1 MEWSRSHAG
10 SHAMLSQAKMGLLK
24 ELSVKHLT
32 IIDLKTE
39 DRLRAVQD
47 LVGIGYARD
56 FAAHHGHRIPIR
68 LRIWGITSSGRAV
81 LEQLAMAELTKGR
94 QPSLPFAQKKALRL
108 PRKKDLILGFDHQ
121 RVGAPPK
128 KEETSNE

>member
-1 MEWSRSHAG
+1 
-10 SHAMLSQAKMGLLK
+10 MLSQAKMGLLK
-24 ELSVKHLT
+24 ELSVRHMT
-32 IIDLKTE
+32 IVDLKTE

-68 LRIWGITSSGRAV
+68 LRIWGITSAGKAV
-81 LEQLAMAELTKGR
+81 LEQMALAEMTRGR
-94 QPSLPFAQKKALRL
+94 QPSLPFGQKKALRP
-108 PRKKDLILGFDHQ
+108 PRSRGLTIKACVRDI
-121 RVGAPPK
+121 K